1 MKLLV
6 VGVDLF
12 RADRQ
17 TVLTKIIFTFCNF
30 AKEPKNW

>member
-1 MKLLV
+1 MKIFV

-17 TVLTKIIFTFCNF
+17 TDR
-30 AKEPKNW
+30 PSWQR